1 MIFQGFLIGNL
12 LKYKYEYKGLLKYTH
27 SVSCEIFVKFSNGKL
42 MIDKKFQFFVK
53 FFFVVSTHRQ
63 LITKVAFSELTQRRV
78 IHRRNC
84 PRSRKTLNM
93 NVILS
98 SFHGS
103 SFDYFHVYCIKDTKH
118 ISRSNI
124 IPPGWKFTGKNEFVR
139 SFVSQNR
146 EQDGGI
152 SGTIYLQG
160 NRGRRLLF
168 HATGVTRFHRER
180 KRERGWR
187 LYDSEKKLLRLGLIH
202 ANCSTT
208 CNLFFFIRV

>member
-1 MIFQGFLIGNL
+1 MECNFNLTHLCTRMSPYSRHPFIAFYVCIMIFQGFLIGNL

-53 FFFVVSTHRQ
+53 FFSVVSTHRQ

-103 SFDYFHVYCIKDTKH
+103 SFDYFRLIVSKTQSIYLDRTLFRPDGNLQERTN
-118 ISRSNI
+118 S
-124 IPPGWKFTGKNEFVR
+124 FVR
-139 SFVSQNR
+139 SSHRIANKMVGFQGR
-146 EQDGGI
+146 FI
-152 SGTIYLQG
+152 SKVIEDAGYYFT
-160 NRGRRLLF
+160 RR
-168 HATGVTRFHRER
+168 A
-180 KRERGWR
+180 
-187 LYDSEKKLLRLGLIH
+187 
-202 ANCSTT
+202 
-208 CNLFFFIRV
+208 